1 MVTKKKK
8 AGTARTRTVYRTKK
22 RVYRRKSDTAAIPGA
37 MATVGLILANKQE
50 IKNVLNYNQGT
61 LKGTMDA
68 AVRVVKS
75 GRLFTLD
82 QLAKDAAYM
91 AGGYVGGEVV
101 KKYAPSVLKKPIA
114 KISKKVPKIIR

>member
-1 MVTKKKK
+1 MVKKK
-8 AGTARTRTVYRTKK
+8 TTRRTPRRASPAK
-22 RVYRRKSDTAAIPGA
+22 RIYRRKKSDTAAIPGA

-50 IKNVLNYNQGT
+50 IKNVMNYNQGT

>member
-1 MVTKKKK
+1 MVKKKTTRR
-8 AGTARTRTVYRTKK
+8 TARRASPAK
-22 RVYRRKSDTAAIPGA
+22 RIYRRKSDTAAIPGA

-50 IKNVLNYNQGT
+50 IKNVMNYNQGT

-114 KISKKVPKIIR
+114 KISKKIPKIIR